1 MTSDYFKYIGPPEHV
16 TEETTL
22 WEIALPFK
30 RGGPDGS
37 GLPEKDWWNHLH
49 DFRITYT
56 WEVNIGST
64 EMHGNNFRDPE
75 TGVEYKWS
83 DDMKRQ
89 SFTLPIRGPDQ
100 DPNKEPWKQDWFA
113 FPLGLTNSRF
123 DGTEEFFRSSCSAS
137 TIADRRI
144 GIYEADYYLRRFMER
159 QPGGINV
166 MEPVMEPS
174 MMSFEIPRPAPE
186 NLWRVYSDATNFV
199 LGLSFPASSQEKRD
213 PTSSFDCPWDASDY
227 MLILQNCIKAPKI
240 PDDMPI
246 RSHSVTAI
254 FELWIKVENQAGTR
268 TFFNKKLMP
277 LPRSYE
283 WVHAINSPFSG
294 IAPWMG
300 RPMRAGVDVHKASR
314 GDGYPDIHE
323 YLIQTN
329 GHGKGTWTMLS
340 KIISEGGAIRRMAR
354 NFRAMS
360 PECQQWL
367 LKRCEDRKDWLY
379 NVAGF

>member
-16 TEETTL
+16 TEEATL

-30 RGGPDGS
+30 REGPDGS

-56 WEVNIGST
+56 WEVNTGLT
-64 EMHGNNFRDPE
+64 KRYGNNLIDRE

-113 FPLGLTNSRF
+113 FPLGLTNSR
-123 DGTEEFFRSSCSAS
+123 
-137 TIADRRI
+137 
-144 GIYEADYYLRRFMER
+144 ADYYLRRFMER

-166 MEPVMEPS
+166 IMEPVMEPS
-174 MMSFEIPRPAPE
+174 VISFEIPGPAPE

-199 LGLSFPASSQEKRD
+199 LGRSFPGSNQEKRD
-213 PTSSFDCPWDASDY
+213 RTSSFDCPWDESDY

-246 RSHSVTAI
+246 RSHFVTAI

-277 LPRSYE
+277 LPQTYE
-283 WVHAINSPFSG
+283 WVNAINSPFAN
-294 IAPWMG
+294 APWTG
-300 RPMRAGVDVHKASR
+300 RSMRSLDGVDVQKASR
-314 GDGYPDIHE
+314 GDGTPECNE

-340 KIISEGGAIRRMAR
+340 KILSEGGTIRRLAR

-360 PECQQWL
+360 PEGQQWL
-367 LKRCEDRKDWLY
+367 LKRREDTKDWLY
-379 NVAGF
+379 NVASALK